1 MTSQSTEIDMNT
13 ELRTL
18 CADLAGHLT
27 YMHAQMEEANQYS
40 ELEDYYWYR
49 ESVKL
54 LKGTTKNT
62 GLPWKYR
69 LSLRSRPASALANG
83 RGKADFSWCP

>member
-1 MTSQSTEIDMNT
+1 MTSQSMETDMST

-18 CADLAGHLT
+18 CADLAGHLA
-27 YMHAQMEEANQYS
+27 YMQGQMEEANQYS

-54 LKGTTKNT
+54 LQRARTVLAEPPTTT
-62 GLPWKYR
+62 
-69 LSLRSRPASALANG
+69 
-83 RGKADFSWCP
+83 

>member
-1 MTSQSTEIDMNT
+1 MTSQSIEIDMNT

-18 CADLAGHLT
+18 CADLAGHMA
-27 YMHAQMEEANQYS
+27 YMQGQMEEANQYS

-54 LKGTTKNT
+54 LKSARTVLADLLTTT
-62 GLPWKYR
+62 
-69 LSLRSRPASALANG
+69 
-83 RGKADFSWCP
+83 

>member
-1 MTSQSTEIDMNT
+1 MTYQSMETDMNI

-18 CADLAGHLT
+18 CADLAGQLA

-40 ELEDYYWYR
+40 EIEYYYWYR

-54 LKGTTKNT
+54 LKRARTV
-62 GLPWKYR
+62 
-69 LSLRSRPASALANG
+69 LAEPPT
-83 RGKADFSWCP
+83 AT